1 MDLDSEKGLG
11 KTIKNEVQLF
21 QKFNH
26 KLMTHPNLITIHDVY
41 QNSNNIYIVMEL
53 CDKDCTL
60 KDYFHGLNKYNQTLS
75 E

>member
-41 QNSNNIYIVMEL
+41 QTPNNIYIVMEL

>member
-41 QNSNNIYIVMEL
+41 Q
-53 CDKDCTL
+53 T
-60 KDYFHGLNKYNQTLS
+60 
-75 E
+75 